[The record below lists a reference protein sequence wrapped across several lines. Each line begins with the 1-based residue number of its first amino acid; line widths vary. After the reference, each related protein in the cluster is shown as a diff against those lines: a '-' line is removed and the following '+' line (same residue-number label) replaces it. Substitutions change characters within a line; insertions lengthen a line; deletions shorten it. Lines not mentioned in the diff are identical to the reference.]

1 MARTKQAALLKALKK
16 KQTAEGAGKLDE
28 IVTTSATAETQPRK
42 KIKFK
47 WGTTA
52 LREIKRHQRNV
63 DNIVPRAAMRRLITE
78 IAQREAPKAPNSDG
92 VTPATRFSPEAIE
105 AIRASAESV
114 MIEHLERAYKYTL
127 NRGKETLADRD
138 MIAAAEDMLKE
149 WARLRS

>member
-16 KQTAEGAGKLDE
+16 KQTANADSK
-28 IVTTSATAETQPRK
+28 ATAGGGDAAEKATRK

-52 LREIKRHQRNV
+52 LREIKKHQRNV
-63 DNIVPRAAMRRLITE
+63 DNIVPRAAMRRLISE
-78 IAQREAPKAPNSDG
+78 IAQQEMPNTPDSNG
-92 VTPATRFSPEAIE
+92 VAPATRFSPEAIE
-105 AIRASAESV
+105 AIRTSAESV

-127 NRGKETLADRD
+127 NRKKETLASRD
-138 MIAAAEDMLKE
+138 MRAAAGDMLKE